1 MDSRQILKLDVNGT
15 NWSKLEIVF
24 NYRVGVVNSPL
35 RGKVNC
41 LPFLGQKTKVRGMGG
56 LSMTTYGPGVRSAAA
71 DMFER
76 GLGRRLGVSRAP

>member
-1 MDSRQILKLDVNGT
+1 MGKTDNQTRPNWNGAAT
-15 NWSKLEIVF
+15 NERE
-24 NYRVGVVNSPL
+24 RVGVVNSPL